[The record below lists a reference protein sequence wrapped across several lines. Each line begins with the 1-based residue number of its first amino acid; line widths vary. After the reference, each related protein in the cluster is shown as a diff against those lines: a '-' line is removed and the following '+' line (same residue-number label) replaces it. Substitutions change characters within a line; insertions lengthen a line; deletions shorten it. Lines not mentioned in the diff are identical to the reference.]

1 MSSGIAAELPLV
13 VSNTF
18 GAYNLITDF
27 QSLAKQNLKMLILT
41 NPGERMMDTNFGI
54 GLRRFLFEQNE
65 PGTYT
70 KIDEKI
76 RQQVGSYLPYIQI
89 NQIEFVVPENNPDL
103 FPHSIDIT
111 IKFKI
116 VPLQTNSVLNIQVD
130 LNAN

>member
-116 VPLQTNSVLNIQVD
+116 VPLQTNSVLNT
-130 LNAN
+130 N

>member
-18 GAYNLITDF
+18 GAYNLVTDF

-41 NPGERMMDTNFGI
+41 NPGERMMDTNFGV

-65 PGTYT
+65 SGTYA

-89 NQIEFVVPENNPDL
+89 NQIEFLVPEDNPDL
-103 FPHSIDIT
+103 FPHSIDLT

-116 VPLQTNSVLNIQVD
+116 VPLQTNSVLNVQVD